1 MKKISFALFFC
12 LCALAGFAQNSKPL
26 DLKEIV
32 SGEFIPQNISGV
44 IPIPGDGE
52 HYSQMNADK
61 TQIIKYSF
69 KTGKPVEV
77 RLLPASVRS
86 RSSTA
91 TALLRTAANCLLQQ
105 KQCLYTAT
113 LIQQYIIYIA

>member
-52 HYSQMNADK
+52 HYSQTNA
-61 TQIIKYSF
+61 
-69 KTGKPVEV
+69 
-77 RLLPASVRS
+77 RS
-86 RSSTA
+86 RHSTA

>member
-61 TQIIKYSF
+61 TQIIKYFALSAP
-69 KTGKPVEV
+69 KTTVAQTTTKSAETQKSAISLLAVKPF
-77 RLLPASVRS
+77 LLSIMFFS
-86 RSSTA
+86 
-91 TALLRTAANCLLQQ
+91 
-105 KQCLYTAT
+105 
-113 LIQQYIIYIA
+113 

>member
-61 TQIIKYSF
+61 TQIIIQ
-69 KTGKPVEV
+69 EV
-77 RLLPASVRS
+77 RQLQLCSGRQQIAYCNRNSACIPPLLY
-86 RSSTA
+86 SST
-91 TALLRTAANCLLQQ
+91 
-105 KQCLYTAT
+105 LY
-113 LIQQYIIYIA
+113 I